1 MGVTPE
7 QLEAERRLSRIA
19 GIAAIAAGIIFA
31 AGAYWYQSIN
41 SDAPE
46 DNSPALLRFFHSHAG
61 ELLGASILQGIGMLL
76 VVVVGL
82 HLYRATKARDPRA
95 TPVVQVMAIYGPIAF
110 ALSTVIRAVA
120 LAVLASDFTGR
131 DFQTL
136 DAADDVFKNPVLI
149 AATVIGFS
157 GVLALAY
164 WFVKGCLDAM
174 RVGLLTRF
182 MGWIGVALGPA
193 LVLGFGTL
201 LMPVWLIALGALFL
215 GLWPR
220 GVPPAWEEGRAVPWP
235 SMSPTRP
242 GEDLVGGGR
251 NGEVEP
257 VGPGVRQTEE
267 PETTSGR
274 RKRKRLL

>member
-1 MGVTPE
+1 VNPQ
-7 QLEAERRLSRIA
+7 QLEAERRRGRIA
-19 GIAAIAAGIIFA
+19 GIAAIASGIVFA
-31 AGAYWYQSIN
+31 LGAFWYQSIN

-46 DNSPALLRFFHSHAG
+46 KNSPALLRFFDRHAG
-61 ELLGASILQGIGMLL
+61 ELLGASILQGIGMSL
-76 VVVVGL
+76 VVIAGV
-82 HLYRATKARDPRA
+82 HLYRATKARDPKA

-110 ALSTVIRAVA
+110 ALSTVIRAIA

-157 GVLALAY
+157 GVIALAY
-164 WFVKGCLDAM
+164 WLVKGSLDAM

-182 MGWIGVALGPA
+182 MGWIGVAMGPA
-193 LVLGFGTL
+193 LILGFGTL
-201 LMPVWLIALGALFL
+201 LLPVWLIALGAMFL

-220 GVPPAWEEGRAVPWP
+220 GAPPAWEEGRAVPWP
-235 SMSPTRP
+235 NLSPARA
-242 GEDLVGGGR
+242 GEQLVGGSR

-257 VGPGVRQTEE
+257 VGPAVR
-267 PETTSGR
+267 
-274 RKRKRLL
+274 KDDKD

>member
-1 MGVTPE
+1 MTPE
-7 QLEAERRLSRIA
+7 QLESERRLSRIA
-19 GIAAIAAGIIFA
+19 GLCAIAAGIVFA

-46 DNSPALLRFFHSHAG
+46 DNSPALLRFFEDHTG

-76 VVVVGL
+76 VVPVAL
-82 HLYRATKARDPRA
+82 HLYRAAKRRDPKA
-95 TPVVQVMAIYGPIAF
+95 TPVVQVMAIYGPVAF
-110 ALSTVIRAVA
+110 ALSTVIRAIA

-131 DFQTL
+131 EFQSL
-136 DAADDVFKNPVLI
+136 DAADDIFKSPVLI

-157 GVLALAY
+157 GVLALGY
-164 WFVKGCLDAM
+164 WFVKGSLDAM

-193 LVLGFGTL
+193 LILGFGTL
-201 LMPVWLIALGALFL
+201 LMPVWLIALGAMLL

-220 GVPPAWEEGRAVPWP
+220 GVPPAWREGRAVPWP
-235 SMSPTRP
+235 SMSPSRAS
-242 GEDLVGGGR
+242 GELVGGSR

-267 PETTSGR
+267 PD
-274 RKRKRLL
+274 KP

>member
-1 MGVTPE
+1 MGDGIRRPAYDMGVTPE
-7 QLEAERRLSRIA
+7 QLEAERRSSRIA

-61 ELLGASILQGIGMLL
+61 ELLGSSILQGIGMLL
-76 VVVVGL
+76 VIVVGL
-82 HLYRATKARDPRA
+82 HLYRATKARDPAA

-110 ALSTVIRAVA
+110 AIGTVVRPVA
-120 LAVLASDFTGR
+120 LAVMASEFTHR

-136 DAADDVFKNPVLI
+136 SAADHIFKDPILI
-149 AATVIGFS
+149 APTVIGFS

-164 WFVKGCLDAM
+164 WSVKGSIDAM
-174 RVGLLTRF
+174 RVGLLPRF
-182 MGWIGVALGPA
+182 MGWFGVAVGPA
-193 LVLGFGTL
+193 LVLGFGTV
-201 LMPVWLIALGALFL
+201 LMPVWLVFLGAMFL

-235 SMSPTRP
+235 SMSPTRA
-242 GEDLVGGGR
+242 GEDLVGSAR
-251 NGEVEP
+251 NGEVEA
-257 VGPGVRQTEE
+257 VGPKDDK
-267 PETTSGR
+267 TT
-274 RKRKRLL
+274 

>member
-1 MGVTPE
+1 MG
-7 QLEAERRLSRIA
+7 RIA
-19 GIAAIAAGIIFA
+19 GFAAIGAGVLFA

-41 SDAPE
+41 GDAPG
-46 DNSPALLRFFHSHAG
+46 DNSPALLRFFDHHAG

-76 VVVVGL
+76 VVVVAT
-82 HLYRATKARDPRA
+82 HLYRATKARDPKA
-95 TPVVQVMAIYGPIAF
+95 TPVVHVMGIYGPVAF
-110 ALSTVIRAVA
+110 AISTVVRAVA
-120 LAVLASDFTGR
+120 LAILASDFTGR
-131 DFQTL
+131 AFQSL

-182 MGWIGVALGPA
+182 MGWIGVAMGPA

-201 LMPVWLIALGALFL
+201 LMPVWMIALGAMLL

-220 GVPPAWEEGRAVPWP
+220 GAPPAWREGRAVPWP
-235 SMSPTRP
+235 SMSPTRA
-242 GEDLVGGGR
+242 GEELVGGAR
-251 NGEVEP
+251 NGEVET
-257 VGPGVRQTEE
+257 VGPGVRQTADE
-267 PETTSGR
+267 PEGLTGR
-274 RKRKRLL
+274 RKRKRLDGG